1 MGFRRFHSY
10 RTKHGQ
16 LSLKSASVVSVQSP
30 GSICNTCSEP
40 VIFAAPA
47 KSFTLVTTVCRIA
60 SEGDCGALTP
70 KSHAL
75 NLSPTASVTDQ
86 LSSWLTV
93 DCRRRTI
100 VQDTFRFLFGSTL
113 FERARCFCVSPQT
126 SKHFSCLADHLGVRF
141 LGSKKK
147 QDEFSCPNQRF
158 VLLYTPCT
166 CDYHVF
172 WI

>member
-30 GSICNTCSEP
+30 GSICNTCNEP

-126 SKHFSCLADHLGVRF
+126 SKHFMFGGPF
-141 LGSKKK
+141 GGSISRVQKK

-158 VLLYTPCT
+158 VLLYTPYT